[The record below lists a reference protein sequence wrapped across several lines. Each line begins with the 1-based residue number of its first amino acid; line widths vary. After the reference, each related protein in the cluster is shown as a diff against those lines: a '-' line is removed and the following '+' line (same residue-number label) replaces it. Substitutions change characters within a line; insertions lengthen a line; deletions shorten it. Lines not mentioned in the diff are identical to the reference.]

1 MPLPVISMPGDKI
14 QPPGAKPGLMQA
26 HNLLAALYGLS
37 GLTSVAYEVLWARML
52 SLQFGVSVFAVVL
65 TVSAFMAGL
74 GAGSLFVSR
83 RANKIKKPLLL
94 LAALEGGIAL
104 YALLLPLLLQTTSA
118 WIEHA
123 STQLSLFQ
131 WYGLIAGAASCLLL
145 LPAFAMGAGF
155 PLVLAVRG
163 NRTAN
168 LGKIYGLNTLGAACG
183 ALLPLWLLP
192 AFGWGGAVRVVAGI
206 GLLVALAMLLLAIR
220 YAARYAT
227 AEFAA
232 EETEPTR
239 RPHLRA
245 LFVYAGIGA
254 ASLILEI
261 AWTRLFGM
269 VMLRTEY
276 VLAVILAAFL
286 LGIGL
291 GSLLVPRQ
299 HKQAWFVALPVAA
312 SGFALLSLWLLPA
325 LAAWVERAEFGSLF
339 GALATQGLMLALL
352 TLPVTL
358 ALGAWLPLLN
368 NRFNGGG
375 MWLYGAN
382 SLGAAVGAVLAG
394 LLLIPT
400 LGSAGTVVVAA
411 LALLVLGL
419 TWAKS
424 RLAWLAVPLFVAA
437 AWPVMKL
444 PPVSVLQPQAQAGSR
459 NLYLYEDAVSMTHV
473 VEQQDGQRLLLTDL
487 QRMDASTDPTAVFVQ
502 SNQARLPLL
511 LHEQP
516 RSVLFL
522 GLGTGISVA
531 GSLPFPDLQR
541 NAVELS
547 RGAIISAG
555 RWFAPLNHDVL
566 QQTKVTRDDARHF
579 LSATQNKY
587 DVIIGDVFHPDLVGL
602 SSLLSVQQFQ
612 RARNRLNE
620 NGLFVQWLAINQFDG
635 ASLNVILRSF
645 RRVFPDAQLFL
656 DGMHLA
662 LVGPR
667 QKFAGAAGLLHNLQR
682 MSATQQDAATAG
694 EGGWTWLGRY
704 WGPIPESAGPVQ
716 DEWSPVIEFRLPRAR
731 YAGELDV
738 SSSLRALLQ
747 SRPDMAAAGA
757 LLGVH
762 DNDRETFERAYGA
775 TELMVRS
782 WLAAAQGATQAANR
796 MMYLAYQ
803 ANPKDR
809 WIAYALAD
817 SMLSSLAQARQHGL
831 SEQDALQQILHL
843 NPRHVESLRALWRL
857 KRQTGDAREAEILR
871 KRLLELS
878 PLDREA
884 RMAGN

>member
-1 MPLPVISMPGDKI
+1 MSGEISQQIGS
-14 QPPGAKPGLMQA
+14 KPNIAQA
-26 HNLLAALYGLS
+26 YWLLAALYGLS

-74 GAGSLFVSR
+74 GAGSLFVAR
-83 RANKIKKPLLL
+83 RVGNIKRPLLL

-104 YALLLPLLLQTTSA
+104 YALLLPAILQLTST

-123 STQLSLFQ
+123 SAQLSLFQ
-131 WYGLIAGAASCLLL
+131 WYGLIAGAALCLLL

-155 PLVLAVRG
+155 PLILSALG
-163 NRTAN
+163 NRAAN
-168 LGKIYGLNTLGAACG
+168 LGKVYGLNTLGAACG

-192 AFGWGGAVRVVAGI
+192 ALGWGGAVRVVAGI
-206 GLLVALAMLLLAIR
+206 GILLALALLIIGLRPAIS
-220 YAARYAT
+220 ASAM
-227 AEFAA
+227 
-232 EETEPTR
+232 EENSEPET
-239 RPHLRA
+239 RPHLPSMFA
-245 LFVYAGIGA
+245 YAGIGA

-276 VLAVILAAFL
+276 VMALILAAFL
-286 LGIGL
+286 LGIGI
-291 GSLLVPRQ
+291 GSLLAPRQ
-299 HKQAWFVALPVAA
+299 HRQAWFVALPVAA
-312 SGFALLSLWLLPA
+312 GGFSLLSLWMLPA
-325 LAAWVERAEFGSLF
+325 LSAWVERAEFASLF
-339 GALATQGLMLALL
+339 GALSTQGLMLALL

-368 NRFNGGG
+368 SRFNGGG

-382 SLGAAVGAVLAG
+382 SLGAALGAVVAG
-394 LLLIPT
+394 LLLIPL
-400 LGSAGTVVVAA
+400 LGSAATVVVAA
-411 LALLVLGL
+411 LALLILGL
-419 TWAKS
+419 VWAES
-424 RLAWLAVPLFVAA
+424 RAAWLAVPLFLML
-437 AWPVMKL
+437 AWPVIKL
-444 PPVSVLQPQAQAGSR
+444 PQVSALQPRAQAGSQ

-522 GLGTGISVA
+522 GLGTGISLA

-547 RGAIISAG
+547 RGAIISAES
-555 RWFAPLNHDVL
+555 WFAPLNHDVL
-566 QQTKVTRDDARHF
+566 KQTRVERDDARHF
-579 LSATQNKY
+579 LSATQNRY

-612 RARNRLNE
+612 RARNRLSE
-620 NGLFVQWLAINQFDG
+620 NGLFVQWLAINQFDSE
-635 ASLNVILRSF
+635 SLSVILRSF
-645 RRVFPDAQLFL
+645 HRVFPDAQLFL

-667 QKFAGAAGLLHNLQR
+667 QKFSGASGLLHNLQR
-682 MSATQQDAATAG
+682 MSVAQQDAATVG

-704 WGPIPESAGPVQ
+704 WGPLPDTDGVVQ
-716 DEWSPVIEFRLPRAR
+716 DEWSPVLEFRLPRAR
-731 YAGELDV
+731 YAGNLDV
-738 SSSLRALLQ
+738 SSSLRTLLQ
-747 SRPDMAAAGA
+747 SRPNMTQAEA
-757 LLGVH
+757 LLGVR
-762 DNDRETFERAYGA
+762 DGDRESFERAYGA

-782 WLAAAQGATQAANR
+782 WLAAAQGATQPANR

-803 ANPKDR
+803 ANAKDR

-817 SMLSSLAQARQHGL
+817 SMFSSLAQAREHGMN
-831 SEQDALQQILHL
+831 EQDALQQILQL
-843 NPRHVESLRALWRL
+843 NPQHVESVRALWRIKRQAGDVQAESLRA
-857 KRQTGDAREAEILR
+857 
-871 KRLLELS
+871 RLLELS

-884 RMAGN
+884 RVAGK